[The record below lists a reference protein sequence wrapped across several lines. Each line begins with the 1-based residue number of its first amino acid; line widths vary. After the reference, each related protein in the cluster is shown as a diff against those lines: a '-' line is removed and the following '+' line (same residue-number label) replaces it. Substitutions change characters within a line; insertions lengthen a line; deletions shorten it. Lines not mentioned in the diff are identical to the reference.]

1 MTVQQISIFV
11 ENKAGT
17 LLKVLELLKEANI
30 QIVASTIADTV
41 EYGIYRIICS
51 EPARAYTT
59 LQGAGISVAL
69 SDVFALTLDN
79 VPGRAADAAA
89 DPVAST
95 EARGFYTSAP
105 TSTPVVEAA
114 PAAPTTESAPAP
126 VVAPA
131 PEAPKVT
138 VPVTET
144 ADDIADEYEEI
155 FTFITKKS
163 KN

>member
-51 EPARAYTT
+51 EPERAHAT
-59 LQGAGISVAL
+59 LKSAGISVAL

-79 VPGRAADAAA
+79 EPGRAADAVKFLSQAGIGITYMYSFLF
-89 DPVAST
+89 DGKGILIFKT
-95 EARGFYTSAP
+95 DNTDRTRE
-105 TSTPVVEAA
+105 VVEANNLA
-114 PAAPTTESAPAP
+114 YITDEDLAA
-126 VVAPA
+126 
-131 PEAPKVT
+131 KV
-138 VPVTET
+138 
-144 ADDIADEYEEI
+144 
-155 FTFITKKS
+155 
-163 KN
+163 

>member
-17 LLKVLELLKEANI
+17 LLKVLGLLKESNI

-59 LQGAGISVAL
+59 LQSAGISVAL

-79 VPGRAADAAA
+79 VPGRAADAVKFLSQAGIGITYMYSFLFDGKGILIFKTDNTERTREVIEA
-89 DPVAST
+89 NKLAYITDEDLAS
-95 EARGFYTSAP
+95 
-105 TSTPVVEAA
+105 
-114 PAAPTTESAPAP
+114 
-126 VVAPA
+126 
-131 PEAPKVT
+131 KV
-138 VPVTET
+138 
-144 ADDIADEYEEI
+144 
-155 FTFITKKS
+155 
-163 KN
+163 